1 MTDDRTYLEQLDR
14 ALTQRGLDP
23 ARTAEVIGE
32 ISDHLA
38 QSGERPQ
45 AAFGEPDQYAAALL
59 ASDHSEGD
67 PEQHYE
73 ARTFRATAFDEV
85 RILADLGRDAWE
97 LTGVGL
103 VGLHARRRM
112 KPQTQTPWEY
122 ARRTAVRRGPVLSEM
137 EAQGWT
143 PCGHWLT
150 FHYFKRTTGS
160 PT

>member
-1 MTDDRTYLEQLDR
+1 MIDDRTYLEQLDR
-14 ALTQRGLDP
+14 ALIQRGLDA

-59 ASDHSEGD
+59 AADDPEGD
-67 PEQHYE
+67 AGQHCE

-85 RILADLGRDAWE
+85 RLLADLGRDAWE
-97 LTGVGL
+97 LTGVRL
-103 VGLHARRRM
+103 VGLDARRPV
-112 KPQTQTPWEY
+112 KPQAQTTWEY
-122 ARRTAVRRGPVLSEM
+122 ARRTAVRRGPVLAGM
-137 EAQGWT
+137 EAEGWT
-143 PCGHWLT
+143 PCGDWLT
-150 FHYFKRTTGS
+150 FHYFKRPTGS